1 MQPGDP
7 STEHLETVRS
17 ELRRL
22 GYLNR
27 GFERFLLQD
36 AMRPR
41 QTRRTLL
48 LLTSKVGLIAGLALA
63 LGFAFLLVAANGGLA
78 SAARDLPVLTLHLF
92 PPLAAATGLAFLA
105 LCGLVVLVLRLY
117 PVRHVETLA
126 LAAAVVAGAGGLAL
140 AFWRGREL
148 VAGASGSPSWQ
159 LAVVAV
165 AAPAVIYLV
174 VKLAYH
180 GLLALAIR
188 LTEALPPR
196 RLFSRRWLGF
206 AVLAAAFV
214 LTLPAILSARRSEP
228 APPAVLPTAPGE
240 RVLLVG
246 IDGVLP
252 EEVDYLLA
260 VGDLPALA
268 RLSRQGGVLASYARR
283 AEPPASL
290 WTSVATGLPTPDHGV
305 TALDSFLPWGAGTP
319 LARSGPLRAYWSG
332 VEAPLGLAEHRPVL
346 ANRRSAFA
354 VWELAARGG
363 APVAAIDWWSTFP
376 AEPLPGL
383 VVAHG
388 AYQLLAEKTP
398 GAVAPA
404 AGAPALA
411 RLAEEIAAR
420 PEEPRLAVALSA
432 ALSAKSAASLLIR
445 ALVPDRFYREVLSRE
460 LAPGAAG
467 PPRAAALYLPGLD
480 IAAAGWRGGDV
491 AFADLLR
498 GELQATD
505 GLLGRELIGAETG
518 SGIGTGSARSPSSSI
533 LAAGGPAARG
543 GSSSGAAPGSAT
555 AARSSERAIRRRAS
569 LSRRSPR
576 RSSGPSVS
584 RRATSC
590 RRPPPSGCR
599 VVAGAPGHRRRLWT
613 AAPPAPGRPRG
624 RRVSREPAVAWLHL
638 GHSIGGRGFP
648 RAIEPWT
655 NSTSRCR

>member
-7 STEHLETVRS
+7 STEHLEVVRS

-126 LAAAVVAGAGGLAL
+126 LAAAVAAGAGGLAL

-148 VAGASGSPSWQ
+148 VAGASAWQ
-159 LAVVAV
+159 LATVAV

-180 GLLALAIR
+180 GLLALTIR
-188 LTEALPPR
+188 LTDSLPPR

-206 AVLAAAFV
+206 AVLSGAFV
-214 LTLPAILSARRSEP
+214 LTLPAVLSARRAEP

-260 VGDLPALA
+260 VGDLPELA
-268 RLSRQGGVLASYARR
+268 RLSHDGGVLVSYARR

-332 VEAPLGLAEHRPVL
+332 VEVPLGLAEHRPVL

-388 AYQLLAEKTP
+388 AFQLLAEKTP

-411 RLAEEIAAR
+411 RLAEELAAR
-420 PEEPRLAVALSA
+420 PEEPRLAA
-432 ALSAKSAASLLIR
+432 ALPAGSAASLLSR

-460 LAPGAAG
+460 LAPGAAS

-505 GLLGRELIGAETG
+505 GLLARELSGGTSAGTGAGTSG
-518 SGIGTGSARSPSSSI
+518 GIGTVA
-533 LAAGGPAARG
+533 LVLD
-543 GSSSGAAPGSAT
+543 PG
-555 AARSSERAIRRRAS
+555 RRRTGGQGRII
-569 LSRRSPR
+569 LWRRAWQGDGCPG
-576 RSSGPSVS
+576 RSSGD
-584 RRATSC
+584 
-590 RRPPPSGCR
+590 PPPAIALER
-599 VVAGAPGHRRRLWT
+599 VASALLRALGLPQSDELPPPPDLCGAGSWP
-613 AAPPAPGRPRG
+613 APPATVAGYGRPR
-624 RRVSREPAVAWLHL
+624 RQPPVAHEGGEYLENLRSL
-638 GHSIGGRGFP
+638 GYI
-648 RAIEPWT
+648 
-655 NSTSRCR
+655 